1 MRQTRVTPRAEQMY
15 LFVMLVNIGLKWTG
29 VQLAE
34 WISYAS
40 QGVKKIK
47 LKLKKK
53 WSEVADRNVFLTAF
67 PQLHTMPSHAPF
79 KATYPLA
86 VKQALEQF
94 VFLKAATL

>member
-1 MRQTRVTPRAEQMY
+1 MRQTRVKPRAEQMY

-29 VQLAE
+29 LQLAE

-40 QGVKKIK
+40 QGVKKK
-47 LKLKKK
+47 EKKKK

-94 VFLKAATL
+94 VFLKVATL

>member
-40 QGVKKIK
+40 QGKKK
-47 LKLKKK
+47 NKK

>member
-40 QGVKKIK
+40 QGKKK
-47 LKLKKK
+47 KKK